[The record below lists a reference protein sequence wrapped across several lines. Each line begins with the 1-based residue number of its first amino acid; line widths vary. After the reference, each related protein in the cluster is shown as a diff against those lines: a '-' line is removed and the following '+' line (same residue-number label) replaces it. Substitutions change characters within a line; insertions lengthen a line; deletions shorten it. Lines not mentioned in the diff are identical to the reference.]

1 MNDAKLLE
9 TIRAKM
15 MSRGARGIMGLGRLF
30 RIYDDNGN
38 GELDASEAKKA
49 FNELRLGLSDRDAS
63 RAFKLFDRDG
73 NGTINYEEFLREVRG
88 EMNPFRKDLAVR
100 AFKVMDKDGSGVL
113 QIEDIKGVYNAKK
126 HPDVISGKRTEDDI
140 LFEFLDTFE
149 LHHSDNASDT
159 RDHNVTL
166 DEWIEYYN
174 NVSMSID
181 DDAYFELMMNNA
193 WNFKND
199 RVTKKGWGAQN

>member
-1 MNDAKLLE
+1 
-9 TIRAKM
+9 
-15 MSRGARGIMGLGRLF
+15 
-30 RIYDDNGN
+30 
-38 GELDASEAKKA
+38 
-49 FNELRLGLSDRDAS
+49 
-63 RAFKLFDRDG
+63 
-73 NGTINYEEFLREVRG
+73 
-88 EMNPFRKDLAVR
+88 MNPFRKDIAVR

-181 DDAYFELMMNNA
+181 DDAYFVLMMILTLYTTYKEKGIFVVVRQKDPAGLDPDSTWEASSNIVYSFYSVNNSYIPYYPPFYI
-193 WNFKND
+193 NISFTN
-199 RVTKKGWGAQN
+199 